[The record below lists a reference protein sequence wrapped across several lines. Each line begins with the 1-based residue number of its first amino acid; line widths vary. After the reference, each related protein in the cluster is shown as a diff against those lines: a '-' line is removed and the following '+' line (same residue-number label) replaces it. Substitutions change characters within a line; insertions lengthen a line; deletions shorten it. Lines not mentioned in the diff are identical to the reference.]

1 MKYLGSCIAPFVYTY
16 FLFIYEIWETIG
28 RFWSELSSTILRV
41 SLSCSLS
48 SFKHEYSAILTRS
61 SPSKEPEG
69 TGEEVE
75 GADEEVQ
82 EPQQQEELAADLRHS
97 ECDAAPRLG
106 LRRAW
111 SWYGTVMVI
120 ARVETKYGT
129 IVVIGNNQR
138 RVKMSWLILVQF
150 VYSMSIMDYD
160 LWFLCLDP
168 LN

>member
-16 FLFIYEIWETIG
+16 FLILFMKCERQLGVSEVRTAIPG
-28 RFWSELSSTILRV
+28 ELSSTILRV

-48 SFKHEYSAILTRS
+48 SLKHEYSAILTRS

-129 IVVIGNNQR
+129 IVVMETI
-138 RVKMSWLILVQF
+138 K
-150 VYSMSIMDYD
+150 DE
-160 LWFLCLDP
+160 
-168 LN
+168 